1 MELKKMREMTEVELN
16 SELAKMKKE
25 LFNLRFQHVTG
36 QLENPVKMREVK
48 REIARVKT
56 ILREKELAKAEAY
69 RKGGCNMTVERN
81 RRKTKVGV
89 VVSDKMDKTVV
100 VAIEDFVRHS
110 LYGKAVKR
118 TKKVKAHDE
127 NNECQIGDR
136 VRIMETRPLSKDK
149 RWRLVNIIEKVK

>member
-1 MELKKMREMTEVELN
+1 MELKKMREMTAVELN
-16 SELAKMKKE
+16 TELANMKKE

-36 QLENPVKMREVK
+36 QLENPVKMRELK
-48 REIARVKT
+48 RNIARVKT
-56 ILREKELAKAEAY
+56 ILREKELQAQQE
-69 RKGGCNMTVERN
+69 GGCTMAVERN

-100 VAIEDFVRHS
+100 VAMEDFVRHS
-110 LYGKAVKR
+110 LYGKAVQR
-118 TKKVKAHDE
+118 TKKVKPHDE
-127 NNECQIGDR
+127 NNECQIGDK